1 MKVLI
6 QNDQENVT
14 FEIES
19 KINQLNEK
27 IEELNVEN
35 INLSVNIFFVF

>member
-19 KINQLNEK
+19 KMNQLNEK

>member
-14 FEIES
+14 FEIEF

>member
-14 FEIES
+14 FEIEF
-19 KINQLNEK
+19 KIKQLNEK
-27 IEELNVEN
+27 IEELNVKN
-35 INLSVNIFFVF
+35 IYLSVNIFFVF

>member
-14 FEIES
+14 FEIEF

-27 IEELNVEN
+27 IEELNVKN
-35 INLSVNIFFVF
+35 IYLSANIFFVF

>member
-6 QNDQENVT
+6 QNDQENGT
-14 FEIES
+14 FEIEF
-19 KINQLNEK
+19 KIKQLNEK

>member
-14 FEIES
+14 FEIEF

-27 IEELNVEN
+27 IEELNVKN